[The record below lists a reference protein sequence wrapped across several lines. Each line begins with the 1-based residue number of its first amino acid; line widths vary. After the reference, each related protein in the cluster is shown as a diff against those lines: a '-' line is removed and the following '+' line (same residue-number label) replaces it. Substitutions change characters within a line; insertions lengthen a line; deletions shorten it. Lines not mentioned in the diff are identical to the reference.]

1 MVHSLAQRI
10 QRRQR
15 ILYSSGACHLFARI
29 VTEGGARGNGGF
41 DREFFWGTVHGLPA
55 ARASP
60 PPKRCK
66 HHHAFLGR
74 GRACSL
80 ALAAPL
86 QRPDNAPTTA
96 PTAPLQRAPTTP
108 LQRAPTTPLQ
118 RPYNAPTA
126 PLQRPYNAP
135 TAPLQRPYSA
145 PTTPLQR
152 PYNARHEVGASLAAG
167 YAALRSCLGLDGS
180 YSRPLLTF
188 QENCLGVGAF
198 LCASKKCQG
207 ESRSSRAKRL
217 SACGAGGTMPQRT
230 KRRASLLIYRR
241 RLSAA

>member
-1 MVHSLAQRI
+1 MGTLKSSLLIRSRVSCMVHSLAQRI

-15 ILYSSGACHLFARI
+15 ILYSSEACHLFARI
-29 VTEGGARGNGGF
+29 VTEGGARGNGSF

-86 QRPDNAPTTA
+86 QRP
-96 PTAPLQRAPTTP
+96 
-108 LQRAPTTPLQ
+108 
-118 RPYNAPTA
+118 YNAPTA
-126 PLQRPYNAP
+126 PLQRPD
-135 TAPLQRPYSA
+135 SA

-152 PYNARHEVGASLAAG
+152 PHSAPTTPRQRPYNSRHEVGASLVAG
-167 YAALRSCLGLDGS
+167 YAALRSCLGPGGS

>member
-1 MVHSLAQRI
+1 MGTLKSSLLIRSRVSCMVHSLAQRI
-10 QRRQR
+10 QRKQR

-86 QRPDNAPTTA
+86 QRP
-96 PTAPLQRAPTTP
+96 
-108 LQRAPTTPLQ
+108 
-118 RPYNAPTA
+118 
-126 PLQRPYNAP
+126 
-135 TAPLQRPYSA
+135 YS
-145 PTTPLQR
+145 
-152 PYNARHEVGASLAAG
+152 ARHEVGASLAAG

>member
-1 MVHSLAQRI
+1 MGTLKSSLLIRSRVSCMVHSLAQRI
-10 QRRQR
+10 QRKQR

-86 QRPDNAPTTA
+86 QRPYN
-96 PTAPLQRAPTTP
+96 
-108 LQRAPTTPLQ
+108 APTTPLQ
-118 RPYNAPTA
+118 RPLHRPNNAPTPAPTTAPTA

-135 TAPLQRPYSA
+135 TAPLQTLLQRPYNA
-145 PTTPLQR
+145 PTTPLQT
-152 PYNARHEVGASLAAG
+152 
-167 YAALRSCLGLDGS
+167 
-180 YSRPLLTF
+180 LL
-188 QENCLGVGAF
+188 Q
-198 LCASKKCQG
+198 
-207 ESRSSRAKRL
+207 
-217 SACGAGGTMPQRT
+217 
-230 KRRASLLIYRR
+230 
-241 RLSAA
+241 

>member
-1 MVHSLAQRI
+1 MGTLKSSLLIRSRVSCMVHSLAQRI
-10 QRRQR
+10 QRKQR

-86 QRPDNAPTTA
+86 QRPYN
-96 PTAPLQRAPTTP
+96 APTTP
-108 LQRAPTTPLQ
+108 LH

-135 TAPLQRPYSA
+135 TALDMRWGRLWLLDMRRCA
-145 PTTPLQR
+145 P
-152 PYNARHEVGASLAAG
+152 ASVWTAAT
-167 YAALRSCLGLDGS
+167 L
-180 YSRPLLTF
+180 
-188 QENCLGVGAF
+188 V
-198 LCASKKCQG
+198 LC
-207 ESRSSRAKRL
+207 
-217 SACGAGGTMPQRT
+217 
-230 KRRASLLIYRR
+230 
-241 RLSAA
+241 